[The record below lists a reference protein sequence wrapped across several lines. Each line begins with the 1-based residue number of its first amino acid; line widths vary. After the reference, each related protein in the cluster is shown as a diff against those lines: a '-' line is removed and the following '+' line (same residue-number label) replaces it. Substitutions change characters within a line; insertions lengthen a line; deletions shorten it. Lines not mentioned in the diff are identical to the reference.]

1 VTKTVVEEE
10 EVAVEVLDALEVE
23 GGGEADLRK

>member
-1 VTKTVVEEE
+1 VVEEE